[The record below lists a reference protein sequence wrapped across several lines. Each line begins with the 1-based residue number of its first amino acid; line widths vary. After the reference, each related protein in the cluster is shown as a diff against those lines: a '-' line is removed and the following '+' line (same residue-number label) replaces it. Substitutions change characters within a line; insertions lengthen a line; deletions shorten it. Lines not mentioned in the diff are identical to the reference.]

1 MRNLVYALVAGL
13 ATFALFYFTGLLSAA
28 ESSAPAVLA
37 VVIAYFVLARRSFK
51 KTELIFTEAG
61 KALQSMPPKLDLAIS
76 TLEKAYAIAPEQ
88 FGVKSQIDTQIG
100 VIYFLQQ
107 DFNRALPYLRSSLS
121 FGHWLG
127 GAMLGVIHYKKK
139 DHAEMKKTFE
149 VVTKRAKKQ
158 GLVWNLYAY
167 LLQQIGDNDGAQ
179 KVLIEAEKQTGKD
192 AKVSENLLAVQNG
205 KKVKM
210 RGYKEQWYQ
219 FHLERPPADQQQQMV
234 FGGGRL
240 GKAARRGRW

>member
-1 MRNLVYALVAGL
+1 MRNLIYAVVAAILV
-13 ATFALFYFTGLLSAA
+13 FALFYLSGLLSAA
-28 ESSAPAVLA
+28 ESSAPAVVALLA
-37 VVIAYFVLARRSFK
+37 AYYVLAKRSFK
-51 KTELIFTEAG
+51 RVEVIFTEAG
-61 KALQSMPPKLDLAIS
+61 KALQSMPPRLDLAVS
-76 TLEKAYAIAPEQ
+76 TLEKAYALAPEQ
-88 FGVKSQIDTQIG
+88 LGIRSQVDTQIG

-107 DFNRALPYLRSSLS
+107 DFNKAKPYLERSLS

-139 DHAEMKKTFE
+139 EHAEMRKTFE

-158 GLVWNLYAY
+158 GLVWCLYAY
-167 LLQQIGDNDGAQ
+167 LLQQIGDDAGAQ
-179 KVLIEAEKQTGKD
+179 KVLIDGKKAAAGDEKVG
-192 AKVSENLLAVQNG
+192 ENLLAVQNG

-234 FGGGRL
+234 FGGRL
-240 GKAARRGRW
+240 SKQARRGRW